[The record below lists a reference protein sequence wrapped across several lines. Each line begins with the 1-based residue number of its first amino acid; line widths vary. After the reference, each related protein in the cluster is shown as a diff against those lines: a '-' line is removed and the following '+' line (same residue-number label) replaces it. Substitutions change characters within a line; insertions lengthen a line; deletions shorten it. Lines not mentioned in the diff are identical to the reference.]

1 MAGPPSYHIKNICV
15 FGGSNPGK
23 EIAFLEAVN
32 HLGRILA
39 ERKIHLVYGGG
50 SLGLMGG
57 VAITAFLGG
66 SQVLGVVPEALT
78 KGDIIGRTIG
88 EELQV
93 STMFDRMNTM
103 FNHAD
108 AFIALPGGLG
118 TLEEIFHIS
127 SWAQLHIHHKP
138 IGLLNVNGFYDNL
151 LSFLDQAVEQEFLTS
166 SARQIIIS
174 AATAEQLID
183 QLQSFTPVI
192 DPSMSRINWS
202 TKESRKKLRLDLS
215 LRL

>member
-1 MAGPPSYHIKNICV
+1 MY
-15 FGGSNPGK
+15 
-23 EIAFLEAVN
+23 
-32 HLGRILA
+32 
-39 ERKIHLVYGGG
+39 
-50 SLGLMGG
+50 
-57 VAITAFLGG
+57 
-66 SQVLGVVPEALT
+66 
-78 KGDIIGRTIG
+78 
-88 EELQV
+88 
-93 STMFDRMNTM
+93 DRLNAM

-183 QLQSFTPVI
+183 QLKSFIPVI
-192 DPSMSRINWS
+192 DPSISHINWS

>member
-1 MAGPPSYHIKNICV
+1 MAGSSSPQIRNICV
-15 FGGSNPGK
+15 FGGSSLGK
-23 EIAFLEAVN
+23 EKEFLESAN
-32 HLGRILA
+32 HLGQVLA

-57 VAITAFLGG
+57 VSIAAFLGG
-66 SQVLGVVPEALT
+66 SQVLGVVPKALAQ
-78 KGDIIGRTIG
+78 GDIIGKTIG

-93 STMFDRMNTM
+93 PTMSDRLNAM

-138 IGLLNVNGFYDNL
+138 IGLLNVNGFYDKL
-151 LSFLDQAVEQEFLTS
+151 LSFLDHTVEQEFLTS

-183 QLQSFTPVI
+183 QLQSFIPVI
-192 DPSMSRINWS
+192 NASMSHINWS
-202 TKESRKKLRLDLS
+202 TKESRKKIRLDLS

>member
-1 MAGPPSYHIKNICV
+1 MAGSSSHHIRNICV
-15 FGGSNPGK
+15 FGGSSPGK
-23 EIAFLEAVN
+23 EKEFLESAN
-32 HLGRILA
+32 HLGQVLA
-39 ERKIHLVYGGG
+39 ERKIHLVFGGG
-50 SLGLMGG
+50 SLGLIGG
-57 VAITAFLGG
+57 VAIAAFLGG

-78 KGDIIGRTIG
+78 KGDIIGKTIG

-93 STMFDRMNTM
+93 STMYDRLNAM

-183 QLQSFTPVI
+183 QLQSFIPVI